1 MRLVQTAGTLGMNRG
16 DLMERRIP
24 VISERALFRGIVEPA
39 PPPLEIHAFSVP
51 AGAFTGDFYF
61 IERRADGVWFAVGD
75 VAGKG
80 LDSAIFMKMVH
91 EELDYRVTRED
102 LSVTCLVSC
111 IHDLLS
117 EELPGNKF
125 VSLVAGHLTPDG
137 HLEMVN
143 AGHTPPI
150 ITRLNGSTD
159 ILDSTG
165 PVAGILP
172 GARWCSRDL
181 RLEPGEALIL
191 YSDGV
196 TEARSRS
203 GEDLDVKGLEEIVRM
218 IPRSSPRE
226 IVNGIRAAV
235 ESHRDGDPAEDDL
248 TIVTIMRTKG
258 H

>member
-1 MRLVQTAGTLGMNRG
+1 
-16 DLMERRIP
+16 MEKSLLPGIEP
-24 VISERALFRGIVEPA
+24 VPALDRPTSPA
-39 PPPLEIHAFSVP
+39 PPELHAYSVP

-61 IERRADGVWFAVGD
+61 VERRPDGVWFAVGD

-102 LSVTCLVSC
+102 LTVTCLVAC

-125 VSLVAGHLTPDG
+125 VSLVAGHLDTEG
-137 HLEMVN
+137 RLELVN
-143 AGHTPPI
+143 AGHTSPI
-150 ITRLNGSTD
+150 LARADGS
-159 ILDSTG
+159 IEIVAATG

-181 RLEPGEALIL
+181 RLGPGDALIL

-196 TEARSRS
+196 TEARSPG
-203 GEDLDVKGLEEIVRM
+203 GEELELSGLEEIVTM
-218 IPRSSPRE
+218 IPKRSSQE
-226 IVNGIRAAV
+226 IVEGVRAGVAA
-235 ESHRDGDPAEDDL
+235 HLAGRPADDDL
-248 TIVTIMRTKG
+248 TIAAIMIPRERSQVG
-258 H
+258 